1 MYLGEKVIDRLTY
14 LQITEG
20 LRGPSEQ
27 RREYLVEVREE
38 GTYAKVRVSDFD
50 KYTYLCDHLELGL
63 LKGSERSHGV
73 KLREK
78 ADEVA
83 SKITYLLE
91 KLFPLEIDESSHKAL
106 LRSKPPERRDG
117 EIRYYELIIEKGCH
131 LTLSRYCYS
140 QRKRRRIPMSLPV
153 EILERLI
160 DDLAGIINP

>member
-14 LQITEG
+14 LQITQG
-20 LRGPSEQ
+20 LRDPSEE

-38 GTYAKVRVSDFD
+38 NTYAKVRVSDFD
-50 KYTYLCDHLELGL
+50 KYTYLCDQLEFGL
-63 LKGSERSHGV
+63 LKGSGKSHRV

-78 ADEVA
+78 ANEVA

-91 KLFPLEIDESSHKAL
+91 KLFPVEIDESNHKAL

-117 EIRYYELIIEKGCH
+117 EIKYYELIIQKGCH

-140 QRKRRRIPMSLPV
+140 QRKRRRIPMSIPV

-160 DDLAGIINP
+160 NDLAAIIQ